1 MSRDSATPPAQ
12 HVPNENLAANL
23 ASKFRRTPQ
32 RAKPNSAKKR
42 RPLPDLS
49 RSLASPGHGEK
60 MSTIFRDASATL
72 QGFRS
77 PPYQPSSNITRSRQ
91 PFSQARGIRFGSVV
105 HANGQISPRVELQSP
120 GENVAREPISSSF
133 TTPYIPYSHPPETP
147 EEIRYPIFETWQL
160 PPSSSIAS
168 GFGPDGNNSQS
179 SHGILEVTS
188 FSKLNTNATQSA
200 NIDSWLAGIP
210 ASSGNKPPSSPQL
223 HDKEEEIVTT
233 DNARLSP
240 TAVLI
245 IPAQRSVTPS
255 ASKPLQGLRSFST
268 ASSNKENLSAVK
280 SSPSAARSPPLD
292 LPSTPLH
299 FRNPRTQP
307 LPQFTGTLRFAHPS
321 TPQGHF
327 SLPPKRK
334 KARVDIQA
342 TSGLK
347 PATSTDK
354 NFTIHEDQLAGT
366 LAELSPLVERHRKG
380 RGPKRERCMSYFDK
394 DVIKIGSPGKPKGI
408 ENSGGV
414 GISNGRR
421 VLGESKNS
429 TELTRERPFLEGIEE
444 AAFGFSV

>member
-12 HVPNENLAANL
+12 HIPNESLAANL

-32 RAKPNSAKKR
+32 RATPNSAKKR

-49 RSLASPGHGEK
+49 RSLASPGYGEK
-60 MSTIFRDASATL
+60 MSTIFRGASATL

-91 PFSQARGIRFGSVV
+91 PFSQARGIRFGSAVD
-105 HANGQISPRVELQSP
+105 ANGQISPRVELQSP
-120 GENVAREPISSSF
+120 GENVAREPISSGF
-133 TTPYIPYSHPPETP
+133 TTPYMPYSHPPETP
-147 EEIRYPIFETWQL
+147 GEIHYPIFETWKL

-188 FSKLNTNATQSA
+188 FSKINTHAAQTA

-210 ASSGNKPPSSPQL
+210 ASSGNNPPSSPQL

-233 DNARLSP
+233 DSARLSP
-240 TAVLI
+240 SVVTI
-245 IPAQRSVTPS
+245 IPGQRSVIPS
-255 ASKPLQGLRSFST
+255 ASKLPQGLCSFST
-268 ASSNKENLSAVK
+268 TSSNKENLSPVK
-280 SSPSAARSPPLD
+280 SSPSPARSPPLG
-292 LPSTPLH
+292 LLSTPLR
-299 FRNPRTQP
+299 FRNPKTQP
-307 LPQFTGTLRFAHPS
+307 PPQSTGTLRFAHS
-321 TPQGHF
+321 LTPKGHF
-327 SLPPKRK
+327 SLPRKRK
-334 KARVDIQA
+334 KARVDAQA

-354 NFTIHEDQLAGT
+354 DITVHKDQLVGT

-380 RGPKRERCMSYFDK
+380 RRPKRERCMSYFDK
-394 DVIKIGSPGKPKGI
+394 DVIEIGSPGKPKGT

-414 GISNGRR
+414 GISNG
-421 VLGESKNS
+421 
-429 TELTRERPFLEGIEE
+429 T
-444 AAFGFSV
+444 

>member
-1 MSRDSATPPAQ
+1 
-12 HVPNENLAANL
+12 
-23 ASKFRRTPQ
+23 
-32 RAKPNSAKKR
+32 
-42 RPLPDLS
+42 
-49 RSLASPGHGEK
+49 

-77 PPYQPSSNITRSRQ
+77 PPYRPSSNITRSRQ
-91 PFSQARGIRFGSVV
+91 PFSQARGIRFGSAV
-105 HANGQISPRVELQSP
+105 HANGKNSPRVELQSP
-120 GENVAREPISSSF
+120 GENVARESISSSF

-188 FSKLNTNATQSA
+188 FSKLNTNATQST

-210 ASSGNKPPSSPQL
+210 ASSGNNPPSPQL

-240 TAVLI
+240 TAVPI
-245 IPAQRSVTPS
+245 IPGQSSVTPS
-255 ASKPLQGLRSFST
+255 ASKPLQGLRSFSIT
-268 ASSNKENLSAVK
+268 SSNKEYLSPVK
-280 SSPSAARSPPLD
+280 SSPSPAHFPPLD
-292 LPSTPLH
+292 LPSTPLR

-321 TPQGHF
+321 TPQDHF

-354 NFTIHEDQLAGT
+354 GFTIHEDQLAGT
-366 LAELSPLVERHRKG
+366 LAELSPFVERHRKG
-380 RGPKRERCMSYFDK
+380 RGPKRERCKSYFDK
-394 DVIKIGSPGKPKGI
+394 DVIEIGSPGNPKGI
-408 ENSGGV
+408 DNSDGV
-414 GISNGRR
+414 GISNGRQG
-421 VLGESKNS
+421 LGESKNS
-429 TELTRERPFLEGIEE
+429 AESTRETLFLEGIEE